1 MGQTRVSADTG
12 TRAHKALHAKLGEV
26 GCCLEAYGPDQI
38 SSRIIWAVKL
48 GSQLSTAMWL
58 WANPLPQL

>member
-26 GCCLEAYGPDQI
+26 GCCLEAYGPDQ
-38 SSRIIWAVKL
+38 V
-48 GSQLSTAMWL
+48 
-58 WANPLPQL
+58 